1 MIRLKLWICGVPFL
15 VNHISGYRMLIC
27 LVTRDDNLI
36 TWLRWCLTSLS
47 YITLLFFPLKLMNIW
62 KGRSLVGQKFHSGIS
77 ISDHGLVAKSCPTLC
92 NPMDCSLP
100 GFLVHGIFQGII
112 LEWIAISFCRGFSWS
127 RDQTLVSFLAG
138 SFFTTESP
146 ENWRKNQMKFWPT
159 QYFVIYIY

>member
-27 LVTRDDNLI
+27 LVTGDDNLDP
-36 TWLRWCLTSLS
+36 WLRWCLTSLS
-47 YITLLFFPLKLMNIW
+47 YKTLLFFPFKLMSIW
-62 KGRSLVGQKFHSGIS
+62 KGRSSVGQKFRSGFS
-77 ISDHGLVAKSCPTLC
+77 IRDGGLVAKSCPTLC
-92 NPMDCSLP
+92 NPPNCSLP
-100 GFLVHGIFQGII
+100 DFPVHGIFQGRI
-112 LEWIAISFCRGFSWS
+112 LEWIAISFHRGFSWS

-138 SFFTTESP
+138 RFFTTESP